1 MTRFLRILVVA
12 TTAILLSFLPYEAHA
27 QSAVAAS
34 PAPDSVIP
42 PIVLQGCAAKVK
54 AKHAY
59 IYANGSILSGGSRGD
74 QVVGFDVSFVNTTTK
89 VAKLVI
95 IRIGETDFAK
105 IGTFAPGA
113 VIAWRIAAREGD
125 CSVRAARFDDGSEW
139 AAAAQPVPS
148 PTP

>member
-1 MTRFLRILVVA
+1 MTKSLRLDAIAATLVLA
-12 TTAILLSFLPYEAHA
+12 CIFPCAAHA
-27 QSAVAAS
+27 QSPAAAS
-34 PAPDSVIP
+34 PAPDSIIP

-59 IYANGSILSGGSRGD
+59 IYANGSFLSGASRGE

-89 VAKLVI
+89 VAKLVM
-95 IRIGETDFAK
+95 IRIGETDFVK

-113 VIAWRIAAREGD
+113 VIAWRIAAHEGD

-139 AAAAQPVPS
+139 TAPAQSAPS